1 MSTQLAR
8 GPRATAEQPLSATR
22 QQLDEL
28 DALLQR
34 MLDLPVQPAGDE
46 PPAEPRSPQP
56 ARREAP
62 PPRPAA
68 PPRKETQRNDP
79 PPSPAPRPQ
88 PQRSEA
94 PAPAVPPTPK
104 ISSPPRRAQAVT
116 EAAPAPAEPKAY
128 PASYMVVE
136 TTTPAFPARE
146 QAQRSEAPTDA
157 GLGPRI
163 VVHEQSAPEEVS
175 KDRGPGIE
183 LPVPGGRHDLE
194 ADDPVDVTE
203 DLARLQSELSKP
215 PEAWVPFRSSWQP
228 SEQTWKPLAETW
240 EQARKAPELPSSPA
254 PEAEASQPARMPP
267 ERPAPPPDARP
278 KLRDFP
284 RVTMP
289 VAPRPSDAPP
299 STASPD
305 RQTAPAAD
313 SSSQTKTAPL
323 PSAPSPPLPALPLV
337 WFNVAFDALLTPFGP
352 PGKWLK
358 GKGGRG
364 VLGFVGF
371 LCLAG
376 AVALAVA
383 DGIGW
388 PQ

>member
-1 MSTQLAR
+1 MSTQVAR
-8 GPRATAEQPLSATR
+8 GPRTAAEHPLSATR

-34 MLDLPVQPAGDE
+34 MLDLPVQPGGDE
-46 PPAEPRSPQP
+46 APPEPRSPQP

-68 PPRKETQRNDP
+68 PPRKETQRSDP

-88 PQRSEA
+88 PQRSEP
-94 PAPAVPPTPK
+94 PAPPVPPTPK
-104 ISSPPRRAQAVT
+104 ITSSPRRAPAAT
-116 EAAPAPAEPKAY
+116 EAASPPAEPKAY

-136 TTTPAFPARE
+136 TTTPNIPRRE
-146 QAQRSEAPTDA
+146 QSPRSDAPTDA

-163 VVHEQSAPEEVS
+163 VVHEQTASDEE
-175 KDRGPGIE
+175 DHETEIE

-194 ADDPVDVTE
+194 ADDPVDVAE

-215 PEAWVPFRSSWQP
+215 PEEWVPFHSSWQP

-240 EQARKAPELPSSPA
+240 EQARKAPESSPTPD
-254 PEAEASQPARMPP
+254 PEAEAGQPARMPP
-267 ERPAPPPDARP
+267 ERPVPPPDARP
-278 KLRDFP
+278 RLRDFP

-289 VAPRPSDAPP
+289 VAPRPSDAPSP
-299 STASPD
+299 ASSPD

-313 SSSQTKTAPL
+313 ASAQTKIAPL
-323 PSAPSPPLPALPLV
+323 PSTPSPPLPALPLV
-337 WFNVAFDALLTPFGP
+337 WFNAAFDALLTPFGP
-352 PGKWLK
+352 PGRWLK

-364 VLGFVGF
+364 VLGAVGL

-376 AVALAVA
+376 AAALAA
-383 DGIGW
+383 YDGFGW
-388 PQ
+388 TL